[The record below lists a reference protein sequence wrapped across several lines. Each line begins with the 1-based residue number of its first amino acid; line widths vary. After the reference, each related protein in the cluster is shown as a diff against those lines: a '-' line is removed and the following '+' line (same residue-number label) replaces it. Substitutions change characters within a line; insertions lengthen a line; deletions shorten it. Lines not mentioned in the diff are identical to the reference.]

1 MFKTLFTRLENRPI
15 LSFVTVVVILFGTIA
30 FTHWLQSPKPATA
43 LPEKA
48 VKTSRLFI
56 VGSDQG
62 RVVVSA
68 QVKKSGVTDIVA
80 VAPGVIKSIAVR
92 PGQAIAAG
100 QTLATLTSDYNS
112 GATALTIEKARLQ
125 TDFSERT
132 FAIDKEIIELER
144 RIARADDTKTDREE
158 KVSTKNLKIELERLR
173 LSRSSAALD
182 FALAER
188 SDAALKPKS
197 LTSGTVEYVA
207 VRPGDLVSP
216 GTVLMTVRNTTQATM
231 VEAMI
236 PKTTADALIDTGI
249 ALMETID
256 SSVALS
262 QGYVSR
268 GENGDGLV
276 VVTYPLLASVANT
289 VAQNSFV
296 TLELPLRA
304 ETERGFLIPID
315 VIRSASN
322 GTSVIT
328 MNTDHQT
335 GETSLVIGETIGAS
349 VLVKSGLEKGMA
361 IVLETSVLPG
371 ETIEPIR

>member
-1 MFKTLFTRLENRPI
+1 MFKALFARLENRPI
-15 LSFVTVVVILFGTIA
+15 LSFVTVVAILFATIA
-30 FTHWLQSPKPATA
+30 FTHWLRSPKPDTA
-43 LPEKA
+43 LPEKT
-48 VKTSRLFI
+48 VKTSRLFL

-62 RVVVSA
+62 RVAVSA

-80 VAPGVIKSIAVR
+80 VAPGVVKSVAVR

-112 GATALTIEKARLQ
+112 GGAALAVEKARLQ
-125 TDFSERT
+125 TDFTERT

-182 FALAER
+182 LALAER

-197 LTSGTVEYVA
+197 LTSGTVEYIA
-207 VRPGDLVSP
+207 VRPGDLVSA
-216 GTVLMTVRNTTQATM
+216 GTVLMTVRNSTQATTI
-231 VEAMI
+231 EAMV
-236 PKTTADALIDTGI
+236 PKTTADALVDAGI
-249 ALMETID
+249 ALIETAD
-256 SSVALS
+256 GSVALS
-262 QGYVSR
+262 QGYLSR
-268 GENGDGLV
+268 GENADGLV
-276 VVTYPLLASVANT
+276 VVTYPLPASVANT
-289 VAQNSFV
+289 VAQNSYV

-315 VIRSASN
+315 VIRSASKGN
-322 GTSVIT
+322 SVIT
-328 MNTDHQT
+328 MGAEHRTS
-335 GETSLVIGETIGAS
+335 ETAITLGETIGAS
-349 VLVKSGLEKGMA
+349 VLAKSGLEKGIA
-361 IVLETSVLPG
+361 IVLETSVLAG